1 MTTKAYLQTHT
12 ASLKGK
18 TVAITG
24 STGGLG
30 RVLAEH
36 LSALGASLI
45 LLDRNAA
52 RSESLRDELAEK
64 YAADVRCIR
73 VDLEDMATVRA
84 ATEALASLPL
94 DVFFHN
100 AGAYKIPRHRCE
112 SGLDN
117 VFQINF
123 AAPYYMIRTLLP
135 TLRARGGHV
144 VAVGSIA
151 HNYSKIDPTDMDFST
166 RRAPSKVY
174 GNAKRHLMFSLLTLF
189 RDETEATLAIVHP
202 GITVTNMTS
211 HFPKLVFAVIKHPMR
226 IIFMSRERACLS
238 LIRGVFEPCAPDEW
252 IGPRICNVWG
262 LPKKQKL
269 RTAGEAEQS
278 EIFARAERVY
288 QDLKGRKET

>member
-1 MTTKAYLQTHT
+1 MTTKTYLQTHT

-30 RVLAEH
+30 RVLAEQ

-45 LLDRNAA
+45 LLDRHAA
-52 RSESLRDELAEK
+52 RSAALRDELIEK
-64 YAADVRCIR
+64 YAVDVRCIR
-73 VDLEDMATVRA
+73 VDLEDMASVKA
-84 ATEALASLPL
+84 ATEALTSLPL

-100 AGAYKIPRHRCE
+100 AGAYKIPRHRCD

-135 TLRARGGHV
+135 TLRARSGHV

-151 HNYSKIDPTDMDFST
+151 HHYSKIDPADMDFST

-174 GNAKRHLMFSLLTLF
+174 GNAKRHLMFSLLELF
-189 RDETEATLAIVHP
+189 RNETEATLAIVHP

-211 HFPKLVFAVIKHPMR
+211 HFPKLIFAVIKYPMKL
-226 IIFMSRERACLS
+226 IFMRRERACLS

-252 IGPRICNVWG
+252 IGPRIGNVWG

-269 RTAGEAEQS
+269 RTAGEAERK

-288 QDLKGRKET
+288 QALKGRIST